1 MRYEGDIYRPPSEA
15 YSLLVQVT
23 IGCTHNKC
31 TFCKMFK
38 DKKFRVRNLDEV
50 FEDLAWARRRYSRVE
65 RMFLCDGDALA
76 LSNKRLMPILKY
88 ISDNFPEC
96 ERVTI
101 YGRATDVLK
110 KTDEEMR
117 ELYEAGLT
125 MVYIG
130 AESGSD
136 KVLKD
141 ICKGET
147 RQELIDAVRKIETCG
162 MQSSVTFISGLAGK
176 DGWEDHA
183 IQTGTMISEMEPSYV
198 GLLTLIVEPSV
209 PMAKDIE
216 SGKLKLLSPDEVMAE
231 TLLMLEN
238 TNVTKKCVFRSNH
251 ASNYVS
257 LRGDLP
263 DDKEKMM
270 NMLRKAMKNHDM
282 FRDERFRAL

>member
-23 IGCTHNKC
+23 IGCTHNAC

-38 DKKFRVRNLDEV
+38 SKKFRVRPLEEV
-50 FEDLAWARRRYSRVE
+50 LEDLAWARKRYSRVE

-76 LSNKRLMPILKY
+76 LSNRRLMPILEY
-88 ISDNFPEC
+88 IKDNFPEC

-101 YGRATDVLK
+101 YGRANDVNK
-110 KTDEEMR
+110 KTEEEMK
-117 ELYEAGLT
+117 ELFDAGIT

-141 ICKGET
+141 VNKGVT
-147 RQELIDAVRKIETCG
+147 RQELIDAVRKIEDCG
-162 MQSSVTFISGLAGK
+162 MEASVTFISGLAGK

-183 IQTGTMISEMEPSYV
+183 IQTGTMITEMNPSYV
-198 GLLTLIVEPSV
+198 GLLTLIVEPNV
-209 PMAKDIE
+209 PMFDDIQ
-216 SGKLKLLSPDEVMAE
+216 SGKLKLLSPEEVMEE
-231 TLLMLEN
+231 TLLMLEH
-238 TNVTKKCVFRSNH
+238 THVYKKCVFRSNH

-263 DDKEKMM
+263 QDKEKMM
-270 NMLRKAMKNHDM
+270 NLLREAINNHDM
-282 FRDERFRAL
+282 FKNEMFRAL

>member
-1 MRYEGDIYRPPSEA
+1 M
-15 YSLLVQVT
+15 L
-23 IGCTHNKC
+23 
-31 TFCKMFK
+31 
-38 DKKFRVRNLDEV
+38 
-50 FEDLAWARRRYSRVE
+50 EDLAWARKRYRRVE
-65 RMFLCDGDALA
+65 RIFLCDGDALA
-76 LSNKRLMPILKY
+76 LSNNRLMPILEY
-88 ISDNFPEC
+88 ISENFPEC

-117 ELYEAGLT
+117 QLYEAGMT

-147 RQELIDAVRKIETCG
+147 RQELIDSVKKIEACG
-162 MQSSVTFISGLAGK
+162 MQASVTFISGLAGK
-176 DGWEDHA
+176 AGWEDHA

-198 GLLTLIVEPSV
+198 GLLTLMVEPTV
-209 PMAKDIE
+209 PMYKDIE
-216 SGKLKLLSPDEVMAE
+216 SGKLQLLSAEEVMAE
-231 TLLMLEN
+231 TLLMLKH
-238 TNVTKKCVFRSNH
+238 TNVSKKCVLRSNH

-263 DDKEKMM
+263 NDKEKMM
-270 NMLRKAMKNHDM
+270 ALLRKAMENHDM
-282 FRDERFRAL
+282 FKDERFRAL

>member
-15 YSLLVQVT
+15 YSLLVQAT

-38 DKKFRVRNLDEV
+38 DKKFRVRKLSEV
-50 FEDLAWARRRYSRVE
+50 IEDLEWARKTYRRVE
-65 RMFLCDGDALA
+65 RIFLCDADALA
-76 LSNKRLMPILKY
+76 LSNSRLMPILSH
-88 ISDNFPEC
+88 IRENFPEC
-96 ERVTI
+96 ERTTI
-101 YGRATDVLK
+101 YGRATDVLH

-125 MVYIG
+125 MVYLG
-130 AESGSD
+130 AESGND

-147 RQELIDAVRKIETCG
+147 REELIEGVKRIEACG
-162 MQSSVTFISGLAGK
+162 MQASVTFISGLAGK
-176 DGWEDHA
+176 DGWEAHA
-183 IQTGTMISEMEPSYV
+183 IDTGTMISEMEPSYV
-198 GLLTLIVEPSV
+198 GLLTLLVDPSV
-209 PMAKDIE
+209 PMAKEIE
-216 SGKLKLLSPDEVMAE
+216 EGRLKLLSPEEVMAE
-231 TLLMLEN
+231 TLLMLEH

-263 DDKEKMM
+263 RDKEKMM
-270 NMLRKAMKNHDM
+270 NTLRKAMENHDM
-282 FRDERFRAL
+282 FKDERFRAL

>member
-23 IGCTHNKC
+23 IGCTHNTC

-147 RQELIDAVRKIETCG
+147 RQELIDAVRKIEACG

>member
-23 IGCTHNKC
+23 IGCTHNAC

-38 DKKFRVRNLDEV
+38 NKKFRVRPLEEV
-50 FEDLAWARRRYSRVE
+50 LEDLAWARKRYSRVE

-76 LSNKRLMPILKY
+76 LSNRRLMPILEY
-88 ISDNFPEC
+88 IKDNFPEC

-101 YGRATDVLK
+101 YGRANDVNK
-110 KTDEEMR
+110 KTEEEMK
-117 ELYEAGLT
+117 ELFDAGIT

-141 ICKGET
+141 VNKGVT
-147 RQELIDAVRKIETCG
+147 RQELIDAVRKIEDCG
-162 MQSSVTFISGLAGK
+162 MEASVTFISGLAGK

-183 IQTGTMISEMEPSYV
+183 IQTGTMITEMNPSYV
-198 GLLTLIVEPSV
+198 GLLTLIVEPNV
-209 PMAKDIE
+209 PMFDDIQ
-216 SGKLKLLSPDEVMAE
+216 SGKLKLLSPEEVMAE
-231 TLLMLEN
+231 TLLMLEH
-238 TNVTKKCVFRSNH
+238 TNVDKKCVLRSNH

-263 DDKEKMM
+263 QDKEKMM
-270 NMLRKAMKNHDM
+270 NQLRAAMNNHDM
-282 FRDERFRAL
+282 FKHEMFRAL

>member
-38 DKKFRVRNLDEV
+38 DKKFRVRKPEEV
-50 FEDLAWARRRYSRVE
+50 FEDLAWARAHYRSVPRI
-65 RMFLCDGDALA
+65 FLCDGDALA
-76 LSNKRLMPILKY
+76 LSNARLMPILEY
-88 ISDNFPEC
+88 INENFPEC
-96 ERVTI
+96 ERTTI
-101 YGRATDVLK
+101 YGRATAINK

-117 ELYEAGLT
+117 ELREAGLT

-136 KVLKD
+136 KVIKAVN
-141 ICKGET
+141 KGET
-147 RQELIDAVRKIETCG
+147 RAELIEAVKKIERCG
-162 MQSSVTFISGLAGK
+162 MQASVTFISGLAGK

-183 IQTGTMISEMEPSYV
+183 IETGTMISEMQPSYV
-198 GLLTLIVEPSV
+198 GLLTLMVEPSV
-209 PMAKDIE
+209 PMHDDIQ
-216 SGKLKLLSPDEVMAE
+216 SGKLQLLSPEEVMAE
-231 TLLMLEN
+231 TLLMLKH
-238 TNVTKKCVFRSNH
+238 TNVEKKCVLRSNH

-257 LRGDLP
+257 LRGNLP

-270 NMLRKAMKNHDM
+270 DLLRRAMENHDM
-282 FRDERFRAL
+282 FKDERFRAL

>member
-38 DKKFRVRNLDEV
+38 DKKFRVRDLNEV
-50 FEDLAWARRRYSRVE
+50 FEDLAWARKRYRRVD

-76 LSNKRLMPILKY
+76 LSNRRLMPILEY

-147 RQELIDAVRKIETCG
+147 RAQLIESVKRIEACG
-162 MQSSVTFISGLAGK
+162 MKASVTFISGLAGK

-198 GLLTLIVEPSV
+198 GLLTLIVDPSV

-216 SGKLKLLSPDEVMAE
+216 SGKMKLLTADEVMAE

-263 DDKEKMM
+263 DDKERMM
-270 NMLRKAMKNHDM
+270 AELREAMENPEM
-282 FRDERFRAL
+282 FRDEIFRAL

>member
-1 MRYEGDIYRPPSEA
+1 MRYEGNIYRPPSEA

-31 TFCKMFK
+31 TFCSMFK
-38 DKKFRVRNLDEV
+38 DKKFRVRSLDEV
-50 FEDLAWARRRYSRVE
+50 LEDFAEARRRYRRVE
-65 RMFLCDGDALA
+65 RIFLCDGDALA
-76 LSNKRLMPILKY
+76 LSNNRLMPILEY
-88 ISDNFPEC
+88 ISENFPEC

-117 ELYEAGLT
+117 QLYEAGMT

-147 RQELIDAVRKIETCG
+147 RQELIDSVKKIEACG
-162 MQSSVTFISGLAGK
+162 MQASVTFISGLAGK
-176 DGWEDHA
+176 AGWEDHA

-198 GLLTLIVEPSV
+198 GLLTLMVEPTV
-209 PMAKDIE
+209 PMYKDIE
-216 SGKLKLLSPDEVMAE
+216 SGKLQLLSAEEVMAE
-231 TLLMLEN
+231 TLLMLKH
-238 TNVTKKCVFRSNH
+238 TNVSKKCVLRSNH

-263 DDKEKMM
+263 IDKEKMM
-270 NMLRKAMKNHDM
+270 ALLRKAMENHDM
-282 FRDERFRAL
+282 FKDERFRAL

>member
-38 DKKFRVRNLDEV
+38 DKKFRIRKLDEV
-50 FEDLAWARRRYSRVE
+50 LEDLAWARKRYRRVE
-65 RMFLCDGDALA
+65 RIFLCDGDALA
-76 LSNKRLMPILKY
+76 LSNNRLMPILEY
-88 ISDNFPEC
+88 ISENFPEC

-117 ELYEAGLT
+117 QLYEAGMT

-147 RQELIDAVRKIETCG
+147 RQELIDSVKKIEACG
-162 MQSSVTFISGLAGK
+162 MQASVTFISGLAGK
-176 DGWEDHA
+176 AGWEDHA

-198 GLLTLIVEPSV
+198 GLLTLMVEPTV
-209 PMAKDIE
+209 PMYKDIE
-216 SGKLKLLSPDEVMAE
+216 SGKLQLLSAEEVMAE
-231 TLLMLEN
+231 TLLMLKH
-238 TNVTKKCVFRSNH
+238 TNVSKKCVFRSNH

-263 DDKEKMM
+263 NDKEKMM
-270 NMLRKAMKNHDM
+270 ALLRKAMENHDM
-282 FRDERFRAL
+282 FKDERFRAL

>member
-38 DKKFRVRNLDEV
+38 DKKFRVRNPQEV

-76 LSNKRLMPILKY
+76 LSNKRLMPILEY

-117 ELYEAGLT
+117 ELYEAGMT

-147 RQELIDAVRKIETCG
+147 RQELIDAVRKIEGCG
-162 MQSSVTFISGLAGK
+162 MQASVTFISGLAGK

-198 GLLTLIVEPSV
+198 GLLTLMVEPSV

-216 SGKLKLLSPDEVMAE
+216 SGKLRLLSPDEVMAE

-270 NMLRKAMKNHDM
+270 NLLRKAMKNHDM
-282 FRDERFRAL
+282 FKDERFRAL

>member
-38 DKKFRVRNLDEV
+38 DKKFRIRKLDEV
-50 FEDLAWARRRYSRVE
+50 LEDLAWARKRYRRVE
-65 RMFLCDGDALA
+65 RIVLCDGDALA
-76 LSNKRLMPILKY
+76 LSNNRLMPILEY
-88 ISDNFPEC
+88 ISENFPEC

-117 ELYEAGLT
+117 QLYEAGMT

-147 RQELIDAVRKIETCG
+147 RQELIDSVKKIEACG
-162 MQSSVTFISGLAGK
+162 MQASVTFISGLAGK
-176 DGWEDHA
+176 AGWEDHA

-198 GLLTLIVEPSV
+198 GLLTLMVEPTV
-209 PMAKDIE
+209 PMYKDIE
-216 SGKLKLLSPDEVMAE
+216 SGKLQLLSAEEVMAE
-231 TLLMLEN
+231 TLLMLKH
-238 TNVTKKCVFRSNH
+238 TNVSKKCVLRSNH

-263 DDKEKMM
+263 NDKEKMM
-270 NMLRKAMKNHDM
+270 ALLRKAMENHDM
-282 FRDERFRAL
+282 FKDERFRAL

>member
-15 YSLLVQVT
+15 YSLLVQIT

-38 DKKFRVRNLDEV
+38 DKKFRVRNIEEV
-50 FEDLAWARRRYSRVE
+50 FEDLAWARKRYSRVE

-101 YGRATDVLK
+101 YGRATDILK

-147 RQELIDAVRKIETCG
+147 RQQLIDGVKKIEACG
-162 MQSSVTFISGLAGK
+162 MQASVTFISGLAGK

-183 IQTGTMISEMEPSYV
+183 VQTGTMISEMQPSYV
-198 GLLTLIVEPSV
+198 GLLTLIVEPTV
-209 PMAKDIE
+209 PMYEDIE

-263 DDKEKMM
+263 EDKEKMM
-270 NMLRKAMKNHDM
+270 NTLRKAMKNHDM
-282 FRDERFRAL
+282 LRDERFRAL

>member
-31 TFCKMFK
+31 TFCKMYK
-38 DKKFRVRNLDEV
+38 DKKFRVRSLDEV
-50 FEDLAWARRRYSRVE
+50 LEDLAWARKQYRRVE

-76 LSNKRLMPILKY
+76 LSNNRLMPILQY
-88 ISDNFPEC
+88 ISENFPEC
-96 ERVTI
+96 QRVTV

-141 ICKGET
+141 VCKGET
-147 RQELIDAVRKIETCG
+147 RQQLIDGVKKIEASG
-162 MQSSVTFISGLAGK
+162 MQASVTFISGLAGK
-176 DGWEDHA
+176 DGWREHA
-183 IQTGTMISEMEPSYV
+183 IETGTMISEMGASYV
-198 GLLTLIVEPSV
+198 ALLTLLVEPTV

-216 SGKLKLLSPDEVMAE
+216 SGKLKLLTAEEVLEE

-238 TNVTKKCVFRSNH
+238 TNVTKKCVFWSNH

-257 LRGDLP
+257 LRGNLP

-270 NMLRKAMKNHDM
+270 DILRKAMSNKSMLKSDM
-282 FRDERFRAL
+282 FRAL

>member
-38 DKKFRVRNLDEV
+38 NKKFRVRALEEV
-50 FEDLAWARRRYSRVE
+50 LEDLAWARARYSRVE

-76 LSNKRLMPILKY
+76 LSNRRLIPILEY
-88 ISDNFPEC
+88 IKENFPEC

-101 YGRATDVLK
+101 YGRANDVNK
-110 KTDEEMR
+110 KSAEEMK
-117 ELYEAGLT
+117 ELYDAGIT

-136 KVLKD
+136 EVLKAVN
-141 ICKGET
+141 KGVT
-147 RQELIDAVRKIETCG
+147 RQELIDAVRKIEDCG
-162 MQSSVTFISGLAGK
+162 MEASVTFISGLAGK

-183 IQTGTMISEMEPSYV
+183 IQTGTMITEMNPSYV
-198 GLLTLIVEPSV
+198 GLLTLIVEPNV
-209 PMAKDIE
+209 PMYDDIQ
-216 SGKLKLLSPDEVMAE
+216 SGKLRLLSPEEVMQE
-231 TLLMLEN
+231 TLLMLEH
-238 TNVTKKCVFRSNH
+238 THVDKKCVFRSNH

-263 DDKEKMM
+263 QDKEKMM
-270 NMLRKAMKNHDM
+270 DMLKKAMGNHDM
-282 FRDERFRAL
+282 FRHEMFRAL